1 MIEALKVFVCVLE
14 LESFSR
20 AAEQLYVTQPTVS
33 QQIRNLENDM
43 GTKLL
48 DRTSKYVKATEAGQ
62 IVYNK
67 AKQILQTYEEA
78 KDDIGRLHNVV
89 SGALRIGASYSIGES
104 ILPKIL
110 SEYAIQFPLVDI
122 KATIA
127 NTGDILQ
134 GVRKHDF
141 EIGLVSEEIQFSDLK
156 TEKLMDD
163 EMVII
168 LPSNHPLA
176 VHEML
181 AQDHLQDHIWIFRE
195 KGSGTRAFTDG
206 LIHDNRIQV
215 KRSYEFSSSQAVKE
229 AVSSGLGIALVS
241 YWIVRKEIVLGDILV
256 RRLKDR
262 KLTRSFYIIHRKEL
276 TTTMAVG
283 KLLEQ
288 LISFKLSF

>member
-67 AKQILQTYEEA
+67 AKQILQTYEEV
-78 KDDIGRLHNVV
+78 KVDIGRLHNVV

-110 SEYAIQFPLVDI
+110 AEYAIQFPLVDI

-141 EIGLVSEEIQFSDLK
+141 EIGLVSEEVQFSDL
-156 TEKLMDD
+156 
-163 EMVII
+163 
-168 LPSNHPLA
+168 
-176 VHEML
+176 
-181 AQDHLQDHIWIFRE
+181 
-195 KGSGTRAFTDG
+195 
-206 LIHDNRIQV
+206 
-215 KRSYEFSSSQAVKE
+215 
-229 AVSSGLGIALVS
+229 
-241 YWIVRKEIVLGDILV
+241 
-256 RRLKDR
+256 
-262 KLTRSFYIIHRKEL
+262 
-276 TTTMAVG
+276 
-283 KLLEQ
+283 
-288 LISFKLSF
+288 